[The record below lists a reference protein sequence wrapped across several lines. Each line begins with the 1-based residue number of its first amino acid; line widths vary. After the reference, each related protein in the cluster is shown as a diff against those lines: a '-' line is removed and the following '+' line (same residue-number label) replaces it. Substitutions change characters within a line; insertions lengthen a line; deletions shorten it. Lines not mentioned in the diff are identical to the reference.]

1 MSASI
6 ASQTHRERTND
17 VRIAVG
23 TEMKDKEIDRLRSA
37 APEVTLLPLATAAD
51 PLDAVRGADAYL
63 GRIDPEIFRQAGQH
77 LRWVHSIGAGIETI
91 SGIPELVESNITVT
105 NTRGAHA
112 PFIAEHT
119 FALLLG
125 LQRHIAQFVQDQ
137 RDHVWKRSGFA
148 DSMQELY
155 GRTMVIIGMGNIGTA
170 IAKRALAFEMTVI
183 GVDRE
188 PDGGEPGGATV
199 RPIKDLDETLGIADV
214 LVVAAPYTAETYQL
228 LDARRIGLLP
238 ERAVVI
244 VVSRGGIVDEEA
256 LADRL
261 RNGTLAGAGLD
272 VFATEPIPPDSRLWD
287 TPRLIVTPHCS
298 GGSNQTRNR
307 VMDITIENVRRFV
320 ARELLL
326 NVCDKRAGY

>member
-1 MSASI
+1 M
-6 ASQTHRERTND
+6 
-17 VRIAVG
+17 RIAVG
-23 TEMKDKEIDRLRSA
+23 TEMKDTEIDRLRSA
-37 APEVTLLPLATAAD
+37 LPEVTLLPLAIAAD

-63 GRIDPEIFRQAGQH
+63 GRIDPEVFRQAGQH
-77 LRWVHSIGAGIETI
+77 LRWVHSIGAGIETL
-91 SGIPELVESNITVT
+91 SGIPELVESDITVT

-119 FALLLG
+119 FALLLS

-137 RDHVWKRSGFA
+137 RDHVWKRPGFA

-155 GRTMVIIGMGNIGTA
+155 GRTMVIVGMGNIGTA

-183 GVDRE
+183 GVDRD
-188 PDGGEPGGATV
+188 PTGGPNGVTV
-199 RPIKDLDETLGIADV
+199 RPVEDLDETLGIADV
-214 LVVAAPYTAETYQL
+214 VIVAAPYTAATHQL
-228 LDARRIGLLP
+228 LDARRLGLLP

-244 VVSRGGIVDEEA
+244 VVSRGGIVDEAA

-272 VFATEPIPPDSRLWD
+272 VFATEPIPADSPLWD

-307 VMDITIENVRRFV
+307 VMDITIENIRRFV
-320 ARELLL
+320 AREPLL
-326 NVCDKRAGY
+326 NVCDKRAGF

>member
-1 MSASI
+1 M
-6 ASQTHRERTND
+6 
-17 VRIAVG
+17 RIAVG
-23 TEMKDKEIDRLRSA
+23 TEMKDTEIDRLRSA
-37 APEVTLLPLATAAD
+37 TPEVALLPLATAAD

-63 GRIDPEIFRQAGQH
+63 GRIDPEVFRQAGQH
-77 LRWVHSIGAGIETI
+77 LRWVHSIGAGIETL
-91 SGIPELVESNITVT
+91 SGIPELVESDITVT

-119 FALLLG
+119 FALLLS
-125 LQRHIAQFVQDQ
+125 LQRQIAQFVQDQ
-137 RDHVWKRSGFA
+137 RDHVWKRPGFA

-155 GRTMVIIGMGNIGTA
+155 GRTMVIVGMGNIGTA

-183 GVDRE
+183 GVDRD
-188 PDGGEPGGATV
+188 PTGGPTGVTV
-199 RPIKDLDETLGIADV
+199 RPVEDLDETLGIADV
-214 LVVAAPYTAETYQL
+214 VIVAAPYTAATHQL
-228 LDARRIGLLP
+228 LDARRLGLLP

-244 VVSRGGIVDEEA
+244 VVSRGGIVDEAA

-272 VFATEPIPPDSRLWD
+272 VFATEPIPADSPLWD

-307 VMDITIENVRRFV
+307 VMDITIENIRRFV
-320 ARELLL
+320 AREPLL
-326 NVCDKRAGY
+326 NVCDKRAGF